1 MHEDRRMT
9 DDTDNMAVDAGNVG
23 GKKPEPLAVLCLRLA
38 NGNYDRAMMMVRM
51 IAAAEAEQA
60 ANPQRRLH

>member
-1 MHEDRRMT
+1 MT
-9 DDTDNMAVDAGNVG
+9 DNANSTAADASKLDG
-23 GKKPEPLAVLCLRLA
+23 GKPEPLARLCLRLA
-38 NGNYDRAMMMVRM
+38 KGNHDRAMMMVRM